1 MIRLTLHPH
10 SNPEIHLFNKSSLSI
25 GSASSSNDL
34 CLPNSSLKDEHLK
47 IVEEKD
53 VCFLINIAND
63 PFSSVNGRPFGKKL
77 LRNGDVISTGGK
89 EILFEQLPKAGS
101 PIKECSPE
109 ISAAPI
115 ACRDDAE
122 EDETQSSQPFMD
134 FVLPFEKEVSAFSD
148 HELPSL
154 SNTLLKEE
162 STPKK
167 GPVPIDRAKL
177 PHLKDDY
184 LREFDDENQN
194 RRLDA
199 QAAAQ
204 GTTDL
209 GQAWRW
215 VMVFAISVIAIAGT
229 IGLFVYL
236 NISDKTELQ
245 ETQAAEGVADIAMA
259 LTRAQILHLKPHNQ
273 NWSDIEFLRTNLKAF
288 AFQNNSS
295 AADIDSQG
303 QFRSVPYSL
312 RIYTSSDLSRFLL
325 IAQPAPSLLHW
336 LIPKSAIVVDSRAME
351 LKTLKDL
358 RTLNRLLAN
367 HDPLEG
373 SNGHEIASLV
383 KQGHSIPLTSLHGD
397 YHGPESIATVEPE
410 AINLIY
416 NAPRYYR
423 LSQPM
428 IQKAIALTSG
438 GTSQQVSALKQEADS
453 FARLQ
458 NLVLYVP
465 EGKTAALLARQ
476 GLKTFAPAGKM
487 WIGLIDISP
496 EGHIQNTQIL
506 EESPLLVAADLPEL
520 ASNDLP
526 PTAQTQ
532 DSNHPLYIQ
541 LSALAQARTAELR
554 PISNAMKALLAKD
567 LERPQPTLPAEMDTL
582 LKRYKSITV
591 AQDQNIL
598 ESMEA
603 LFTKYD
609 DVPLATFIL
618 FIKKLGFDH
627 LIPQDED
634 SFCLGDENCQQNF
647 DTLFTYIDTAK
658 TPTDLEYTV
667 SIASSWLTFD
677 YIHDA
682 NKLLR
687 YQTTLRNALLAR
699 LEKWLLSAQQHLA
712 FKELSVQDDEALQRL
727 LADEKLVR
735 PEERLFFLEEFSRNK

>member
-10 SNPEIHLFNKSSLSI
+10 SNPEIHLFNKSSLCI
-25 GSASSSNDL
+25 GSASSGNDL
-34 CLPNSSLKDEHLK
+34 SLPNSSLKAEHLK
-47 IVEEKD
+47 IVEEKGA
-53 VCFLINIAND
+53 CFLINIAND

-77 LRNGDVISTGGK
+77 LRTGDIISTGQE

-101 PIKECSPE
+101 PIKESSPE
-109 ISAAPI
+109 SVILSTPLVSCQA
-115 ACRDDAE
+115 DDQ
-122 EDETQSSQPFMD
+122 TTQPFMD
-134 FVLPFEKEVSAFSD
+134 FVLPFEKDVSAFAD
-148 HELPSL
+148 HEMSTL

-162 STPKK
+162 SAPKTNK
-167 GPVPIDRAKL
+167 GPAAIDRAKM

-194 RRLDA
+194 RRIDP
-199 QAAAQ
+199 QATST

-245 ETQAAEGVADIAMA
+245 ETQAAEGVSDIAMA

-288 AFQNNSS
+288 ALQNNSS

-367 HDPLEG
+367 SDPLEG
-373 SNGHEIASLV
+373 NNGQEIAALV

-397 YHGPESIATVEPE
+397 YQAPE
-410 AINLIY
+410 ALSMAEPGATNLIY

-496 EGHIQNTQIL
+496 EGRIQSTQIL
-506 EESPLLVAADLPEL
+506 EESPLLVASDLPEL
-520 ASNDLP
+520 AANDLP

-532 DSNHPLYIQ
+532 DSNHPLFIQ

-554 PISNAMKALLAKD
+554 PISNAMKTLLVKD
-567 LERPQPTLPAEMDTL
+567 LERPQPALPAEMDTL
-582 LKRYKSITV
+582 LKRYKDITL
-591 AQDQNIL
+591 AQDQHIL

-687 YQTTLRNALLAR
+687 YQTILRNALLAR

-712 FKELSVQDDEALQRL
+712 FKELSPQDDEALHRL

-735 PEERLFFLEEFSRNK
+735 SEERLFFLEEFSRNR